1 MWQRRT
7 FHECAEE
14 LKAQSDFFRS
24 AYVNRL
30 NFSASERQQR
40 MVSASERGVEVLR
53 ILALSIRA
61 DQDAGLTNNTPA
73 TVGALHVSATDEEI
87 TVTLKNYRPP
97 YNQANGFVPLRLRQ
111 ALNKIAHADPE
122 RTGFYVDANNHDL
135 ILTGTNRGDSWI
147 AVISLLDLCRV
158 IKALPDARIRR

>member
-1 MWQRRT
+1 MWLRRT

-24 AYVNRL
+24 AYFNRR
-30 NFSASERQQR
+30 NFSPADRQER

-61 DQDAGLTNNTPA
+61 DQDAGLTDNNPA
-73 TVGALHVSATDEEI
+73 TVGSLRVGVTDDEI
-87 TVTLKNYRPP
+87 TQTLTSYRPP
-97 YNQANGFVPLRLRQ
+97 YTRQRGFKPLTLRQ
-111 ALNKIAHADPE
+111 ALNKIAHADSN
-122 RTGFYVDANNHDL
+122 RTGFYVDADTHDL
-135 ILTGTNRGDSWI
+135 ILTGTNRGDSWL

-158 IKALPDARIRR
+158 IKSLPDAKIRR